1 MFILAVDAAV
11 KSPCQYYSI
20 LIIRPINL
28 NPIASLSSR
37 PKVFVEL
44 FYSFGLRT
52 ARFVGLRCF
61 GRNICRSFSPS
72 LSETLKSPANPP
84 SKAAGG
90 WKFWVPP
97 SWKNCSDFCRC
108 ACKILS
114 FRRCACKIVLLSSY
128 VCDSSSFP
136 FVCGQFGDVNAM
148 ACWANLPFV
157 CANPL
162 LLWLRLVSLKFNC
175 ILLVY
180 YGDSLSLELYFT
192 CFVSQYKSF

>member
-1 MFILAVDAAV
+1 MSVLLYFDDQAHHNV
-11 KSPCQYYSI
+11 
-20 LIIRPINL
+20 
-28 NPIASLSSR
+28 NPIASLSSW
-37 PKVFVEL
+37 PKVFIEL

-72 LSETLKSPANPP
+72 LSVTLKSPADPP
-84 SKAAGG
+84 SEAAGG

-97 SWKNCSDFCRC
+97 SWRKCSYFCRC

-114 FRRCACKIVLLSSY
+114 FCRGVNLSY

-148 ACWANLPFV
+148 ACLANLRGSFPFV

-180 YGDSLSLELYFT
+180 YGDSLSL
-192 CFVSQYKSF
+192 